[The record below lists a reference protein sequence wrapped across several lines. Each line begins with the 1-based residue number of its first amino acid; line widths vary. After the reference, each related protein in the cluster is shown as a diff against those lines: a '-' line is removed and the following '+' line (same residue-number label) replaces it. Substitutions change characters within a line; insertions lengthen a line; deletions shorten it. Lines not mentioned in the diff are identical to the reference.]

1 MGYKKILIGLIF
13 ILLIGCFFFNKKEKE
28 TTFTFWTIQLK
39 APVGDLIQKNIDLFQ
54 QKHPEIKIVWVDIP
68 IAEAQKRTIASILG
82 GNPPDLIN
90 LNPEFSSLLAQKNS
104 LEYFN
109 EEETKNYNQNLVN
122 KLKYDKKIYALPFY
136 ATSAIT
142 LKNKEKFKNC
152 NIQLKTYD
160 DILKLKNCKNSPVF
174 GIALNEG
181 DSFGKILNKYNIN
194 FENLNEKELASIY
207 LLFNQMKEEDLLL
220 KDTLTINHREAIE
233 KYMAES
239 ASFITAGSNF
249 INIIKENAPDIY
261 EKSEIIPQLIGNN
274 SEYDVSIMNFI
285 IPKKAKNKELAK
297 EFAKLL
303 LNKENQMELAKKTN
317 VLPVNNEA
325 LDDNYF
331 KNCGKKLE
339 EQARCI
345 AVKQLNS
352 PIKKDFGHNN
362 KKEINEIINKNLETL
377 FYKGKD
383 EFNSKNTIKEI
394 ENYIKN

>member
-142 LKNKEKFKNC
+142 LKNKEKC
-152 NIQLKTYD
+152 
-160 DILKLKNCKNSPVF
+160 
-174 GIALNEG
+174 
-181 DSFGKILNKYNIN
+181 
-194 FENLNEKELASIY
+194 
-207 LLFNQMKEEDLLL
+207 
-220 KDTLTINHREAIE
+220 
-233 KYMAES
+233 
-239 ASFITAGSNF
+239 
-249 INIIKENAPDIY
+249 
-261 EKSEIIPQLIGNN
+261 
-274 SEYDVSIMNFI
+274 
-285 IPKKAKNKELAK
+285 
-297 EFAKLL
+297 
-303 LNKENQMELAKKTN
+303 
-317 VLPVNNEA
+317 
-325 LDDNYF
+325 
-331 KNCGKKLE
+331 
-339 EQARCI
+339 
-345 AVKQLNS
+345 
-352 PIKKDFGHNN
+352 
-362 KKEINEIINKNLETL
+362 
-377 FYKGKD
+377 
-383 EFNSKNTIKEI
+383 
-394 ENYIKN
+394 